1 MMPISTTP
9 IEDLTYEQA
18 FAELEIIVSAL
29 EANQISL
36 EESLA
41 LFERGQALSQFCAG
55 QLDRAELR
63 VTQLT
68 STRPDA
74 LE

>member
-1 MMPISTTP
+1 MIPISNTP

-18 FAELEIIVSAL
+18 FAELETIVSAL

-41 LFERGQALSQFCAG
+41 LFERGQALSQFCAE

-68 STRPDA
+68 STRTDA

>member
-9 IEDLTYEQA
+9 IEDMTYEQA
-18 FAELEIIVSAL
+18 FAELETIVSAL

-41 LFERGQALSQFCAG
+41 LFERGQALSQFCAA

-68 STRPDA
+68 SARPDM
-74 LE
+74 LD

>member
-1 MMPISTTP
+1 MMPISNTP
-9 IEDLTYEQA
+9 IEELTYEQA
-18 FAELEIIVSAL
+18 FAELEQIVSAL

-41 LFERGQALSQFCAG
+41 LFERGQALSQYCAD

-74 LE
+74 LD